1 MKRKIMIADKKKI
14 NFDAVEE
21 TLLIPLLM
29 RWKDAKTSRP
39 ILGDRIAID
48 VANQIDFN
56 WDKYGGWNKMSY
68 YGCLVRAGYCDSEAV
83 RIALEHS
90 SESIL
95 LVNAGCG
102 LDTRW
107 HRTLSSLSNYQ
118 RVDLDLKEV
127 MDIRKEVVPPLNGV
141 TSVTS
146 DLTSPDFIEQLKEMT
161 TPNTH
166 IVLVIEGVLM
176 YFTDAEIRKLL
187 ERLYAAFG
195 DRVTLVGDLLN
206 NTIVK
211 HQRKHDTLRHSQA
224 VFKSGY
230 DNVVE
235 VEALHPRLKV
245 LCRRSVLDM
254 MKPHI
259 FIARLLVL
267 IPSMRWN
274 TTVYTLGFQSL

>member
-1 MKRKIMIADKKKI
+1 MMADKRKI

-29 RWKDAKTSRP
+29 RWKDAESPHP
-39 ILGDRIAID
+39 ILGDRVAID

-68 YGCLVRAGYCDSEAV
+68 YGCLVRAGYCDSEVV

-90 SESIL
+90 PESIL

-107 HRTLSSLSNYQ
+107 HRTLSSLSNYP

-127 MDIRKEVVPPLNGV
+127 MNIRKEVVPPLNEV

-146 DLTSPDFIEQLKEMT
+146 DLTSPDFIEQLKGMT
-161 TPNTH
+161 APTTH

-176 YFTDAEIRKLL
+176 YFTDAEIRELL

-195 DRVTLVGDLLN
+195 ERVTLVGDLLN

-211 HQRKHDTLRHSQA
+211 HQQKHDTLRHSQA
-224 VFKSGY
+224 VFRSGY
-230 DNVVE
+230 DSIAE
-235 VEALHPRLKV
+235 VEALHPQLKV

-259 FIARLLVL
+259 FIARLLAL

-274 TTVYTLGFQSL
+274 TTVYNLGFRSL